1 MKTIFTFTLLLLSFF
16 SFGIDINNTRMLSQ
30 PAISAG
36 HIAFIYA
43 EDLWIANPDGSQPK
57 RLTVD
62 KGIES
67 APTFS
72 PDGKLIAFSA
82 EYDGNKDVFVI
93 PVQGGVPGKTD
104 LASGR

>member
-1 MKTIFTFTLLLLSFF
+1 MKIIFTFTLLLLSVL
-16 SFGIDINNTRMLSQ
+16 SFGIDVNNTRMLSQ

-43 EDLWIANPDGSQPK
+43 EDLWTASLDGSMPK

-67 APTFS
+67 AP
-72 PDGKLIAFSA
+72 
-82 EYDGNKDVFVI
+82 VF
-93 PVQGGVPGKTD
+93 
-104 LASGR
+104 